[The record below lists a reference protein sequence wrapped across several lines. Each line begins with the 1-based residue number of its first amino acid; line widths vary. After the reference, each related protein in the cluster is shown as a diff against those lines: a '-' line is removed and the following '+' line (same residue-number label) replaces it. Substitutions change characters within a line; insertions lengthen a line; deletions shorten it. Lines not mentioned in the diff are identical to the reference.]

1 MLPLVL
7 GSAGIGALL
16 GGIQGY
22 QRSGGDLGRTLTS
35 AATGGLLGG
44 ATGGLGSLAGG
55 AVTRFAGQKLAMPLA
70 PGGIGQTL
78 VDKGVSPEL
87 LAKAPGF
94 LGGAANIGTQLAAGS
109 LLAPLAG
116 PIGQLG
122 TQGAGTVT
130 AGVKG
135 MQPGPGMPNV
145 AALPEGIQDQNRPMN
160 LYDVYYGPGLTARTA
175 EELDQDVQMKGLQ
188 KLYNT
193 MYPQLTQAKKDEMER
208 LLAAAQIRQNIATAA
223 NMIERGQQTA
233 QNIGINAANT
243 LANALASQYQYQ

>member
-116 PIGQLG
+116 SIGQLG
-122 TQGAGTVT
+122 TQGAGAVT
-130 AGVKG
+130 AGVRG
-135 MQPGPGMPNV
+135 MQPVPGMPNV
-145 AALPEGIQDQNRPMN
+145 EVLPKELQDKNRPMD
-160 LYDVYYGPGLTARTA
+160 LYEALYGKGLTARTVQ
-175 EELDQDVQMKGLQ
+175 ELEQDVAMKGLQ
-188 KLYNT
+188 KQFNT
-193 MYPQLTQAKKDEMER
+193 VYPQLTQSYKDDMQR
-208 LLAAAQIRQNIATAA
+208 QLAAAQIRQNIVTAA
-223 NMIERGQQTA
+223 NMIDRGQQTA
-233 QNIGINAANT
+233 QAMGINAAHT
-243 LANALASQYQYQ
+243 LGNALASHYQYQ